1 MINDLNDE
9 GIKFLV
15 SKKDYCKIEKKNNI
29 WINVFSYENDLTFP
43 VYVSDQNFESR
54 MDLLLI
60 IDKNK
65 SNYVYIKDFNR
76 FMCNKTKN
84 KNKKHFYKYCLQCFS
99 SEKVL
104 IKHMENCLIINGK
117 QSVQLKG
124 GSIEF
129 KNHFKQLSV
138 LFKTY
143 ADFECLLK
151 RVQSSDKMILHTLKS
166 IKNIFLIALLTK
178 LFVLIINSVKEL
190 CFIGEKCKL

>member
-65 SNYVYIKDFNR
+65 LNYVYIKDFNR

-104 IKHMENCLIINGK
+104 IKHKENCLIINGK

-129 KNHFKQLSV
+129 KNHFKKLSV

-143 ADFECLLK
+143 DDFECLLK

-166 IKNIFLIALLTK
+166 IKNIFLVALLTK

>member
-104 IKHMENCLIINGK
+104 IKHKENCLIINGK

-166 IKNIFLIALLTK
+166 IKNIFLVALLTK